1 MLLLSHAFTVM
12 MDLSLAGTYDVLLVP
27 LLVPKAI
34 LQEKWLP
41 ANLRDGLL
49 PIPVQILAD
58 LDLAQEASTASEPL
72 HLIFLQ
78 LGYQHNTGPG
88 KMWMGMRMNSFS
100 EAKLEVPFM
109 RHPAASDAGSH
120 VPFLFKQ
127 TILSSSRIISTAAR
141 YTPGARSLHAS
152 FKPDKSPSSF
162 EADAQSIQYTVADW
176 LDAKATRSG
185 ELDEAFEK
193 RWDAVKRLA
202 EAAWFAERSGQNI
215 IEFHFNTSAPRIP
228 PRTYVIDLTLNVQR
242 FTHESRL
249 GAQAHTQAVAAASS
263 SSSQELNFKSI
274 KAFRTK
280 LDLTSDSFNVDQ
292 IVHRETTRGGEVR
305 DASKSAPAVDLHQ
318 DL

>member
-1 MLLLSHAFTVM
+1 MNSAQAFSLILGLFPLIFLM

-34 LQEKWLP
+34 LQEQWLP

-49 PIPVQILAD
+49 PIPGQILKD

-202 EAAWFAERSGQNI
+202 EAAWFAERSGKNI
-215 IEFHFNTSAPRIP
+215 IEFHFNTSAPRIA
-228 PRTYVIDLTLNVQR
+228 PRTYVVDLTLNVQR
-242 FTHESRL
+242 FTHESGL
-249 GAQAHTQAVAAASS
+249 
-263 SSSQELNFKSI
+263 ELNFTSI

-280 LDLTSDSFNVDQ
+280 LDLTSQSFNVDQ
-292 IVHRETTRGGEVR
+292 IVHRQTTRDGEVR
-305 DASKSAPAVDLHQ
+305 DVSKSAPAVDLHQ